1 MQQNLYLP
9 GSAALGSRAAC
20 VTALTSSVCSMGV
33 MISTPPGLT
42 GSEVLLVKGVVRAT
56 QHLGASVKGR
66 YQPGARSLPLLP
78 LGGQSWC

>member
-1 MQQNLYLP
+1 
-9 GSAALGSRAAC
+9 
-20 VTALTSSVCSMGV
+20 MGV

-56 QHLGASVKGR
+56 QHLGALVKGR